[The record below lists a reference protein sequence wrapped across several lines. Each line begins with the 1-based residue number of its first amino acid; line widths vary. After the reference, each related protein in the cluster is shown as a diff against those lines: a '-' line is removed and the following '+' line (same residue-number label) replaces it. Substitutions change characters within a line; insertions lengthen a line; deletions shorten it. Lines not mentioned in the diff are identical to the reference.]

1 MEKDTLIRAYGVN
14 WKREQTGWEGHGP
27 AANRMLGQLK
37 EHGKLRSTIAD
48 HWMQWGIYVLHRDS
62 KPAYV
67 GIASQ
72 LGRRIKEH
80 LNDHHGKWDQ
90 FSWFGSRD
98 VIFEGRSPFAR
109 IVVDDPT
116 DTDGPLRGARFGR
129 VWLDIEAMLHRAFL
143 PDGTFFDERGRV
155 PYFGRRATEWAQLP
169 QTVVKELGPKAN
181 QANAIQVSPDPDL
194 EMLAAE
200 ANAIITETQDL
211 PDRLLQLLREIGALA
226 IRSRDT
232 GERTDM
238 DEVDPGMVHMLD
250 RVKGQGS
257 AQE

>member
-1 MEKDTLIRAYGVN
+1 MIRRTPMAPCAA
-14 WKREQTGWEGHGP
+14 RASAESGW
-27 AANRMLGQLK
+27 
-37 EHGKLRSTIAD
+37 T
-48 HWMQWGIYVLHRDS
+48 
-62 KPAYV
+62 
-67 GIASQ
+67 
-72 LGRRIKEH
+72 
-80 LNDHHGKWDQ
+80 
-90 FSWFGSRD
+90 SRLCC
-98 VIFEGRSPFAR
+98 I
-109 IVVDDPT
+109 
-116 DTDGPLRGARFGR
+116 
-129 VWLDIEAMLHRAFL
+129 
-143 PDGTFFDERGRV
+143 V
-155 PYFGRRATEWAQLP
+155 PYFGRRATEWAQVS
-169 QTVVKELGPKAN
+169 QTVVKELGPKAK
-181 QANAIQVSPDPDL
+181 QANAIQVSPNPDL